1 MAELT
6 ITVDT
11 KQVERMLKKAPAL
24 TRRRLGQIVERGA
37 IEVQREMRVA
47 APVAVTGDLRRSVK
61 YTFNAT
67 SLSAVI
73 EPEAKYAAAVENGA
87 RPHWP
92 PYRAGTPLAQWA
104 KKKGM
109 NAYLLA
115 RSIAKKGTKPHPF
128 VKPTYDKMKPTIERN
143 LQQGVAQLARELDSG
158 RI

>member
-1 MAELT
+1 MAELK

-11 KQVERMLKKAPAL
+11 KQVERMLAKAPAL
-24 TRRRLGQIVERGA
+24 TRKRLGQLVEHGA
-37 IEVQREMRVA
+37 IEVQREMRLV
-47 APVAVTGDLRRSVK
+47 APVAVTGDLRRSVR
-61 YTFNAT
+61 YTYNAT

-73 EPEAKYAAAVENGA
+73 EPTAKYAAAVENGA

-92 PYRAGTPLAQWA
+92 PYKAGTPLAQWA

-115 RSIAKKGTKPHPF
+115 RSISKKGTKPHPF
-128 VKPTYDKMKPTIERN
+128 VKPTYDKMRPRIEAN
-143 LQQGVAQLARELDSG
+143 LKQGVAQLAQELNSG